1 MLNLHKIKY
10 AIITLITIGSAF
22 CSNKPTDTTL
32 AINED
37 IYSINMKMDEYVI
50 YSEIIGDYFKID
62 VSYMPDSNITNEK
75 IPAFYTTDGQW
86 RSIDHKYIH
95 YLTYKKLIRPV
106 YVIGVGYPQ
115 GYDYGKIRER
125 DLTDNPDI
133 FSKAFAKEIIP
144 FIEEK
149 YKIDPKHRILYGA
162 SYGGYF
168 TLNSIFIN
176 ESFRGLFETF
186 ISACPVAKTTSAENN
201 LYEAAKKSAAIN
213 KNLYFGV
220 GSSDHPYI
228 VKTNE
233 NLLNILSTLSVIS
246 LNFSYY
252 NYKDK
257 DHYTVCRNVFIDGLL
272 KYYGTDSKKTTGI
285 SDIIY
290 QQKKYTFENPAD
302 LYDWSIM
309 NSKPY
314 DAAKKL
320 SISEKDYSANKYS
333 VKANLVFSKESTA
346 GSIMTVFDHFE
357 NFKDKTFSA
366 EIFVSDEQKG
376 KYEIALKTQSTYNW
390 ITDESNYVT
399 LDKNGWQKLVFNV
412 NDCSKNG
419 NPELLRAIGFSI
431 RKANTS
437 ADNTDEIIFTNV
449 IWK

>member
-37 IYSINMKMDEYVI
+37 IYSINMNMDEYLF
-50 YSEIIGDYFKID
+50 YSEIIGDYFRID

-86 RSIDHKYIH
+86 RGIDHKYIH
-95 YLTYKKLIRPV
+95 YLTYKKLIHPV

-186 ISACPVAKTTSAENN
+186 ISACPVAK
-201 LYEAAKKSAAIN
+201 
-213 KNLYFGV
+213 
-220 GSSDHPYI
+220 
-228 VKTNE
+228 
-233 NLLNILSTLSVIS
+233 
-246 LNFSYY
+246 
-252 NYKDK
+252 
-257 DHYTVCRNVFIDGLL
+257 
-272 KYYGTDSKKTTGI
+272 
-285 SDIIY
+285 
-290 QQKKYTFENPAD
+290 
-302 LYDWSIM
+302 
-309 NSKPY
+309 
-314 DAAKKL
+314 
-320 SISEKDYSANKYS
+320 
-333 VKANLVFSKESTA
+333 
-346 GSIMTVFDHFE
+346 
-357 NFKDKTFSA
+357 
-366 EIFVSDEQKG
+366 
-376 KYEIALKTQSTYNW
+376 
-390 ITDESNYVT
+390 
-399 LDKNGWQKLVFNV
+399 
-412 NDCSKNG
+412 
-419 NPELLRAIGFSI
+419 
-431 RKANTS
+431 
-437 ADNTDEIIFTNV
+437 
-449 IWK
+449 